1 MFQRYPRIKIWVP
14 TQPIYNLVDCPSP
27 MFNIK
32 IILLKNENPSY
43 QLPNELIG
51 LHKPLQWLVIIHQGE
66 LATKL
71 RTPKCGKDPNNY

>member
-1 MFQRYPRIKIWVP
+1 
-14 TQPIYNLVDCPSP
+14 

-32 IILLKNENPSY
+32 IILLKNENPSC
-43 QLPNELIG
+43 QLPSKLIG

-71 RTPKCGKDPNNY
+71 ITPKCGKDPNNYKTFPFILPFFAFTWLLD